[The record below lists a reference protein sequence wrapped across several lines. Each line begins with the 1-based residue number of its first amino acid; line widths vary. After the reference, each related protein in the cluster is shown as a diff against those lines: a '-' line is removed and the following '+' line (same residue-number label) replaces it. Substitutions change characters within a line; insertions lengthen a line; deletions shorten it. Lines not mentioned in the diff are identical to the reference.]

1 MVSLPEIP
9 ALFIKMLQ
17 IAVPDIHHVGFHI
30 IGLHGIF
37 QAHPCQWQVLLLQS
51 QFNQLRINVIQGSLI
66 IHPAEKVITA
76 AQIIGRRVR
85 LVHQQKDLTH
95 IDHGQIPFKLHVG
108 IFPGQRQR
116 TAEIPQCRRIIL
128 TEIIRVAPVVQIH
141 MLLIRTHLVKRTFGQ
156 IEIIVTTVKVTQL
169 HVHLSQSVINRETVF
184 FSYLKRIKHRQRA
197 SVPERSEVKMAA
209 AYIGISQIDTD
220 VRKLLTLSGS
230 QSTGV
235 GFLKSLCRQIHFR
248 LPSVQVSLHIIN
260 LAIQSLDGSIVVAA
274 VAICPHTVHQRYHR
288 IKFSRIK
295 QRFRL
300 QQHVPVITH
309 AVRSRSQCTV
319 QPVVY
324 SGRIFCQRIL
334 HFPHECLINSQI
346 PALPVLSG
354 PGTSGYPRQDSQ

>member
-1 MVSLPEIP
+1 
-9 ALFIKMLQ
+9 
-17 IAVPDIHHVGFHI
+17 
-30 IGLHGIF
+30 
-37 QAHPCQWQVLLLQS
+37 
-51 QFNQLRINVIQGSLI
+51 
-66 IHPAEKVITA
+66 
-76 AQIIGRRVR
+76 
-85 LVHQQKDLTH
+85 
-95 IDHGQIPFKLHVG
+95 
-108 IFPGQRQR
+108 
-116 TAEIPQCRRIIL
+116 
-128 TEIIRVAPVVQIH
+128 

-184 FSYLKRIKHRQRA
+184 FSHLKRIKHRQRT
-197 SVPERSEVKMAA
+197 SVPERSEVKTAA
-209 AYIGISQIDTD
+209 AHIRISQIDAD
-220 VRKLLTLSGS
+220 IRKLLTLSGS
-230 QSTGV
+230 QPTGV

-274 VAICPHTVHQRYHR
+274 VAICPHTVHQWYHR

-295 QRFRL
+295 QCFRL

-354 PGTSGYPRQDSQ
+354 PRTSDYPRQDSQ